1 MERKNLSPHYL
12 SVKLEGRFSL
22 NKTRNLLVKV
32 ATVIE
37 EPSLMVRSIKL
48 SYKIYKFRRIIR
60 QRFILYKRRSDLLL
74 NV

>member
-1 MERKNLSPHYL
+1 MSPHYL

-22 NKTRNLLVKV
+22 NKTRNLSVKV

-37 EPSLMVRSIKL
+37 GPSLMVRSIKL
-48 SYKIYKFRRIIR
+48 SYKIYKRIIR
-60 QRFILYKRRSDLLL
+60 LHFILYRRRNDLLL